1 MRVRGVSPLQ
11 VYHLQLLGGRIAVP
25 LFDVLS
31 HIAETFLPGSDWFE
45 NREPSE
51 LAKKNIAASRMFS
64 ILPLNKHY
72 SLQDVFNFTL
82 EQTLQPPGCFGFYPW
97 TSKNNATL
105 WVWYTIGSNQLW
117 GTISWESH
125 PSPHSAAGS
134 VSSNGLASRR
144 LIGSSLGAIH
154 WSKVH
159 VEHRITSHWSRDL
172 VSEHPAGNGRR
183 LKPYRSPKLWPRLLQ
198 WLVVVVAALMQ
209 LLNWPGI

>member
-1 MRVRGVSPLQ
+1 MSQLTLWEWGGFLHCKCTTCNFWVAGLPYHCSMCCPILQRLFCRGQTDLKTGNRQS
-11 VYHLQLLGGRIAVP
+11 
-25 LFDVLS
+25 
-31 HIAETFLPGSDWFE
+31 LP
-45 NREPSE
+45 
-51 LAKKNIAASRMFS
+51 KK
-64 ILPLNKHY
+64 HC

-154 WSKVH
+154 WLKVH

-183 LKPYRSPKLWPRLLQ
+183 LKPHRSPNLWPRLLQ
-198 WLVVVVAALMQ
+198 W
-209 LLNWPGI
+209 